1 MRGPCER
8 VPAVTPVHPTTDGK
22 TLPRFTALVLA
33 GRRSTDDPVAAMRGV
48 SHKFLAEVAGRPM
61 LARVLDSLLAADCIG
76 RILVCSDETET
87 LPSLLPPGVETVAAA
102 NSPSRSILAAAEAL
116 GAGED
121 EDSGWPLLVTTADH
135 PLLTPAMVEHFCFAS
150 RASGADVTAG
160 LAHES
165 VIRPAYPDTRRTYLR
180 FRDGGWSGCNLFAV
194 MRPDGLA
201 AIRFWVRVEQDRK
214 SPWRLARAFGVST
227 LLLFLARRLT
237 LAAAMQRIS
246 RAVGA
251 RAEAIAMPFAEAAMD
266 VDKPADLVIAEDIL
280 RRRTA
285 EPL

>member
-1 MRGPCER
+1 MRGLCER
-8 VPAVTPVHPTTDGK
+8 VSAVTPAHSTTDEEA
-22 TLPRFTALVLA
+22 PSRFTALVLA

-76 RILVCSDETET
+76 RILVCSDEAEM
-87 LPSLLPPGVETVAAA
+87 LPSLLPPGVEIVPAAGT
-102 NSPSRSILAAAEAL
+102 PSRSILAAADTL
-116 GAGED
+116 GAGEAQGR
-121 EDSGWPLLVTTADH
+121 GWPLLITTADH
-135 PLLTPAMVEHFCFAS
+135 PLLTPAMVEHFCSAS
-150 RASGADVTAG
+150 LASGADVTAG

-194 MRPDGLA
+194 TRPEGLA
-201 AIRFWVRVEQDRK
+201 AIRFWIRVEQDRK
-214 SPWRLARAFGVST
+214 SPWRLARAFGLST
-227 LLLFLARRLT
+227 LILFLARRLT

-251 RAEAIAMPFAEAAMD
+251 RAEAVAMPFAEAAMD
-266 VDKPADLVIAEDIL
+266 VDKPADLVIAEEIL
-280 RRRTA
+280 RRRMA